1 MNNTVEMLN
10 VHFYG
15 KTYEIPSDVITFLKC
30 REYVSNGLVKLID
43 EASSLMSKYNRLGAK
58 KGFEDLPEDVRH
70 IQQIMMSIVKGV
82 HNDLLKRKI
91 FDVDEYDLYEKVTSI
106 KKVEEETGKLM
117 EGVYS
122 EVLEIQR
129 SNQISRNYAYNSA
142 ARNITGSGVGIFT
155 NSFASFITYSAIEN
169 SILKS
174 QAKKADQEY
183 AQALKE
189 ISKSSQD
196 KFTQVF
202 ANMLYNGFLPML
214 TDIFTLFHNELFQ
227 NYLLELVQHNQLD
240 TDKMQGYSENKSCT
254 MIENIKH
261 ADDKKQL
268 LIEAFEICPFN
279 FDIYT
284 KIVELGYFDVDTMKD
299 AKKIFPVKDL
309 IALLENKVK
318 RNLND
323 IEKKKDYIEV
333 LAYYKGK
340 NEVDILKSFYASTI
354 SKIKNDY
361 HEIFLVCIDS
371 RRLSTW
377 IKDHISKDRDKIAST
392 SEDTIKDNVNKW
404 IKNTVDDKQYEELS
418 VMGLISIDDIKYK
431 DSIKTTLEDVQME
444 YADKMIALILDYIK
458 KLGEKKAAYEEA
470 YDKYNAGLKIH
481 TDAISAKNEEL
492 KQQGLFAF
500 SKKKELKSELERLNR
515 DYEEYRKTEPIDL
528 KNAYFNM

>member
-43 EASSLMSKYNRLGAK
+43 EASSLMSKYNRFGAK

-155 NSFASFITYSAIEN
+155 NSFASFMTYSAIEN

-183 AQALKE
+183 ARALKE
-189 ISKSSQD
+189 ISRSSQD

-202 ANMLYNGFLPML
+202 ANMLYNGFLPM
-214 TDIFTLFHNELFQ
+214 
-227 NYLLELVQHNQLD
+227 
-240 TDKMQGYSENKSCT
+240 
-254 MIENIKH
+254 
-261 ADDKKQL
+261 
-268 LIEAFEICPFN
+268 
-279 FDIYT
+279 
-284 KIVELGYFDVDTMKD
+284 
-299 AKKIFPVKDL
+299 
-309 IALLENKVK
+309 
-318 RNLND
+318 
-323 IEKKKDYIEV
+323 
-333 LAYYKGK
+333 
-340 NEVDILKSFYASTI
+340 
-354 SKIKNDY
+354 
-361 HEIFLVCIDS
+361 
-371 RRLSTW
+371 
-377 IKDHISKDRDKIAST
+377 
-392 SEDTIKDNVNKW
+392 
-404 IKNTVDDKQYEELS
+404 
-418 VMGLISIDDIKYK
+418 
-431 DSIKTTLEDVQME
+431 
-444 YADKMIALILDYIK
+444 
-458 KLGEKKAAYEEA
+458 
-470 YDKYNAGLKIH
+470 
-481 TDAISAKNEEL
+481 
-492 KQQGLFAF
+492 
-500 SKKKELKSELERLNR
+500 
-515 DYEEYRKTEPIDL
+515 
-528 KNAYFNM
+528 